1 MNTPNSQQPKNE
13 KIVMSQTTE
22 EKNKALLLDA
32 FDTSSNKRDYSA
44 AEKNNA
50 QKA

>member
-1 MNTPNSQQPKNE
+1 
-13 KIVMSQTTE
+13 MSQTTE
-22 EKNKALLLDA
+22 EKNKALVLDA
-32 FDTSSNKRDYSA
+32 FDTLFNKRDYSA

>member
-1 MNTPNSQQPKNE
+1 
-13 KIVMSQTTE
+13 MSQTIK
-22 EKNKALLLDA
+22 EKNKALVLDA
-32 FDTSSNKRDYSA
+32 FDTLFNKRDYSA

>member
-1 MNTPNSQQPKNE
+1 MN
-13 KIVMSQTTE
+13 QTIQE
-22 EKNKALLLDA
+22 RNKALVLDA
-32 FDTSSNKRDYSA
+32 FETLFNKRDYSA